1 MKYTINALYLPQGSV
16 RPVAN
21 EQIVDV
27 EADDNRFVLKPD
39 IGDHVRLPKEDG
51 STALSGCV
59 KSRLF
64 SYAASSCHVDV
75 IL

>member
-16 RPVAN
+16 RPVTN

-39 IGDHVRLPKEDG
+39 IGDQSV
-51 STALSGCV
+51 
-59 KSRLF
+59 F
-64 SYAASSCHVDV
+64 
-75 IL
+75 

>member
-21 EQIVDV
+21 EQIVDI

-39 IGDHVRLPKEDG
+39 IGDMRMDPWP
-51 STALSGCV
+51 
-59 KSRLF
+59 
-64 SYAASSCHVDV
+64 
-75 IL
+75 